1 MEDKAMQK
9 KSKLWPAV
17 LAVSISAFTVPTF
30 VQAQSST
37 PESPSTK
44 SGVHSGS
51 GSAPTSSTE
60 KGTAG
65 QVGKAVSDQATTE
78 ADRALNQRIR
88 QALTADSALGSTT
101 ERVRL
106 NTENGEVTLQ
116 GAVATEK
123 EKTDIGA
130 KVEQIAGVKK
140 VHNQLQMAP
149 STGGAHSE
157 SMGSHPMGSS
167 GSPTGSAADK

>member
-1 MEDKAMQK
+1 MEKRDMQK

-17 LAVSISAFTVPTF
+17 LAVSISAFTIPTF

-51 GSAPTSSTE
+51 GSAPTTGME
-60 KGTAG
+60 KGPAG

-88 QALTADSALGSTT
+88 QALTADSSLGKTT

-123 EKTDIGA
+123 EKADIAA

-140 VHNQLQMAP
+140 VDNQLQMAP
-149 STGGAHSE
+149 STGGAQRE

-167 GSPTGSAADK
+167 GSPAGSAADK

>member
-1 MEDKAMQK
+1 M
-9 KSKLWPAV
+9 
-17 LAVSISAFTVPTF
+17 LAVSLSAFTVPTF
-30 VQAQSST
+30 VQAQTST
-37 PESPSTK
+37 PETPSSK

-51 GSAPTSSTE
+51 SAPTADME
-60 KGTAG
+60 KGPAG
-65 QVGKAVSDQATTE
+65 QVGKATGDQATTE

-88 QALTADSALGSTT
+88 QALTADTSLGNTT

-123 EKTDIGA
+123 EKADIAA
-130 KVEQIAGVKK
+130 KVQQVAGVKK
-140 VHNQLQMAP
+140 VNNELQMAP

-157 SMGSHPMGSS
+157 SRGSHTMGSS
-167 GSPTGSAADK
+167 GAPAGSPANK

>member
-1 MEDKAMQK
+1 MEEKDMQK

-30 VQAQSST
+30 VQAQSSM
-37 PESPSTK
+37 PQSPSPS

-51 GSAPTSSTE
+51 GATSAPE
-60 KGTAG
+60 KGTTG
-65 QVGKAVSDQATTE
+65 QLGKAMGDQAATE

-101 ERVRL
+101 ERVHL
-106 NTENGEVTLQ
+106 TTENGEVTLR

-123 EKTDIGA
+123 EKAEIGA
-130 KVEQIAGVKK
+130 KVQQIAGVKK
-140 VHNQLQMAP
+140 VNNQLQMAP
-149 STGGAHSE
+149 STGGAHHE
-157 SMGSHPMGSS
+157 SMESHTMGSS
-167 GSPTGSAADK
+167 GSPTGSAVNK

>member
-1 MEDKAMQK
+1 MEEKDMQK

-37 PESPSTK
+37 PESPRTK
-44 SGVHSGS
+44 SGVHSGT
-51 GSAPTSSTE
+51 SAPTADLE
-60 KGTAG
+60 KGPAG
-65 QVGKAVSDQATTE
+65 QVGKAMDDKATTE

-88 QALTADSALGSTT
+88 QALAADSSLGRST
-101 ERVRL
+101 ERVYL

-123 EKTDIGA
+123 EKADIGM
-130 KVEQIAGVKK
+130 KVQQVAGVKK
-140 VHNQLQMAP
+140 VNNQLQMAP
-149 STGGAHSE
+149 STGDAHSE
-157 SMGSHPMGSS
+157 SMGSHSMGSS
-167 GSPTGSAADK
+167 SSPTGSAADK

>member
-1 MEDKAMQK
+1 MQK

-17 LAVSISAFTVPTF
+17 LAVSISAVTVPTF

-37 PESPSTK
+37 SKSPSTS

-51 GSAPTSSTE
+51 GHAPTSSTE
-60 KGTAG
+60 KGTVG
-65 QVGKAVSDQATTE
+65 QVGKAMGDQATTE

-88 QALTADSALGSTT
+88 QALTADSSLRSTT
-101 ERVRL
+101 ERVHL
-106 NTENGEVTLQ
+106 STENGEVTLQ

-123 EKTDIGA
+123 EKADITA
-130 KVEQIAGVKK
+130 KVQQVAGVKK
-140 VHNQLQMAP
+140 VSNQLQMAP

-157 SMGSHPMGSS
+157 SMGSHTMGSS
-167 GSPTGSAADK
+167 DSPTGSTVNK

>member
-1 MEDKAMQK
+1 MQK

-30 VQAQSST
+30 VQAQSSV
-37 PESPSTK
+37 PQSPSPS

-51 GSAPTSSTE
+51 GATSGTE

-65 QVGKAVSDQATTE
+65 QVGKAMGDQATTE

-101 ERVRL
+101 ERVHL
-106 NTENGEVTLQ
+106 NTENGEVTLR

-123 EKTDIGA
+123 EKADIAA
-130 KVEQIAGVKK
+130 KVQQIAGVKK
-140 VHNQLQMAP
+140 VNNQLQMAP

-157 SMGSHPMGSS
+157 SMGSSD
-167 GSPTGSAADK
+167 SPAGSAVNK